1 MVALSL
7 YPLARSESFAAARR
21 SLGLGVIVGL
31 GMLTK
36 PPFAIYVV
44 PPSGISGAP
53 CGRRIAAGGSVGR
66 RPLSPWVR
74 LSPYYVTGPASL
86 AFPCRSPAAPRDP
99 FS

>member
-7 YPLARSESFAAARR
+7 YPLVRSESFAAARR
-21 SLGLGVIVGL
+21 SLGLGLIVGL

-74 LSPYYVTGPASL
+74 LSRMAGQFRPEWGTGAVSQ
-86 AFPCRSPAAPRDP
+86 APHRQRP
-99 FS
+99 